1 MTAVSEPT
9 DYDTIA
15 ERYVEKIDDRP

>member
-15 ERYVEKIDDRP
+15 ERYVEKIDDRT